1 MGAEITLSSA
11 NFKAEVLDSDIPV
24 LVDFWAE
31 WCMPCRMIA
40 PSVSQIADAYKGKIK
55 VAKINVD
62 DESDLATQYGI
73 ISIPTLLVF
82 KDGKVAKQ
90 QVGALPKH
98 EIEGL
103 LKDLI

>member
-98 EIEGL
+98 DIEGL